1 MVGASIEGASIEATV
16 IVSSLGSCLN
26 MVPGLHVS
34 CHSVEDGYQLPH
46 AGRLSNFE
54 WFAGFKQAIVE
65 GPDDWIVPRS
75 GERGHV

>member
-1 MVGASIEGASIEATV
+1 
-16 IVSSLGSCLN
+16 